1 MATLPEW
8 GRRGLGK
15 AILARI
21 MAEAMQQGR
30 KLIAL
35 TASRFGY
42 PLYRQFGFEHL
53 YDYAIYHPIAS
64 DV

>member
-21 MAEAMQQGR
+21 LTDAAADGHD
-30 KLIAL
+30 LIAL
-35 TASRFGY
+35 TAGVKGY
-42 PLYRQFGFEHL
+42 PLYRQFGFEHIF
-53 YDYAIYHPIAS
+53 DYAIYRPG
-64 DV
+64 